1 MLTNCTVIW
10 PTVGLGPER
19 GGRLPWTAK
28 PKGITH
34 RQGTT
39 FKVRSIIPDRK
50 LGCAIMLFHLLP
62 QTEKVDGLVNQCIQ
76 RICSFR
82 SLCDMLREHVP
93 IRNEVLSLE
102 DADMLLT

>member
-1 MLTNCTVIW
+1 
-10 PTVGLGPER
+10 
-19 GGRLPWTAK
+19 
-28 PKGITH
+28 
-34 RQGTT
+34 
-39 FKVRSIIPDRK
+39 
-50 LGCAIMLFHLLP
+50 MLFHLPP

-76 RICSFR
+76 IICSFR